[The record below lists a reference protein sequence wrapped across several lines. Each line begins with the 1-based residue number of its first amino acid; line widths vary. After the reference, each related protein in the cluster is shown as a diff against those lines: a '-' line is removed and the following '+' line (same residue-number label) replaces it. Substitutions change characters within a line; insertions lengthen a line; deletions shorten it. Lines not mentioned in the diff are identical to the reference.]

1 MSLPVMK
8 PDRRRTPRTI
18 PEGLAY
24 INFEPDNG
32 GIVLNIS
39 DKGLCFQSV
48 APIQPNGVIRFWFS
62 AEGNRIDAQGRL
74 AWIDEK
80 RKTGGLEFKALSTEA
95 QRQIHSWITQST
107 KQFAAE
113 GKPSATVPPSL
124 PRSVW
129 PPVSPSVA
137 LPASASDQSATASAR
152 VIAVVRPAAQN
163 VFSRWLRPPVRW
175 AEFSRGLAAGLLI
188 GLVAAA
194 VFLFHTHRRQV
205 GELLIRT
212 GEHFG
217 ATPRLEASPPAP
229 VPEPTA
235 QQRTMT
241 SQPAPI
247 PARRSD
253 RPLLEPLTKPVSSPR
268 SKLEPQRS
276 VPAIPPISLTEP
288 LPTATLTASFPIPS
302 EPGKVAQPEVAGHPA
317 AEAKV
322 LKLKPAGH
330 PVENAEDTAEL
341 NSGVP
346 LGKYFE
352 IGRFKEDL
360 WADEKVDDLTH
371 LGFQALVIP
380 KNLLWM
386 TSYQVLVGPYS
397 NEEDAQAARRNLQ
410 SRGLRPRSLPRR
422 SREFSLPTMTKLYSD
437 RDVVE
442 NFVVSWESYSADATV
457 KFVKGG
463 DTVATGQGK
472 WVKRPDK
479 YQYDG
484 VMYDGNVDGSRTLL
498 EIWFRGMNQAVV
510 FPTTVGN
517 HAIIF

>member
-1 MSLPVMK
+1 MK
-8 PDRRRTPRTI
+8 PDRRRTPRTR

-32 GIVLNIS
+32 GIVLDIS
-39 DKGLCFQSV
+39 DKGLCFQAV
-48 APIQPNGVIRFWFS
+48 APIRPDGVIRFWFS
-62 AEGNRIDAQGRL
+62 AEGNRIDAEGHL

-80 RKTGGLEFKALSTEA
+80 RKTGGLQFKALSAEA

-113 GKPSATVPPSL
+113 GKPSATVLPSV
-124 PRSVW
+124 PRSVRS
-129 PPVSPSVA
+129 PVSPSVP
-137 LPASASDQSATASAR
+137 LPALASDRSATASAR
-152 VIAVVRPAAQN
+152 AIAAVRLEAHN

-188 GLVAAA
+188 GLVVAA
-194 VFLFHTHRRQV
+194 VFLFYTHRRQV

-217 ATPRLEASPPAP
+217 ATPRLEASPPAQ

-235 QQRTMT
+235 QQQTMT
-241 SQPAPI
+241 SAPAPR
-247 PARRSD
+247 PARRAES
-253 RPLLEPLTKPVSSPR
+253 PLLEPLTKPVSSPR
-268 SKLEPQRS
+268 SKREPQRP
-276 VPAIPPISLTEP
+276 VPAIPSISLTEP

-302 EPGKVAQPEVAGHPA
+302 EPGKAAQPELAGHPGD
-317 AEAKV
+317 EAKV

-352 IGRFKEDL
+352 IGTFKEDL
-360 WADEKVDDLTH
+360 WAHEKVDDLTH
-371 LGFQALVIP
+371 VGFHALVIP

-397 NEEDAQAARRNLQ
+397 NAEDAQAALRNLQ

-422 SREFSLPTMTKLYSD
+422 SREFSLPTTTKLYSY
-437 RDVVE
+437 RDLEE

-457 KFVKGG
+457 KFIKGG
-463 DTVATGQGK
+463 DTVATGQGR
-472 WVKRPDK
+472 WVKSPDK
-479 YQYDG
+479 YQYNG
-484 VMYDGNVDGSRTLL
+484 VMYDGNGDGSRTLL

-510 FPTTVGN
+510 FPTTPGN